1 MAIKDYKDLIVW
13 QKSMDLVVEIYRLIK
28 KLPKEEIYGI
38 SDQMRRS
45 AVSIPSNI
53 AEGYNRVSVKEYVR
67 FLYMIKGSRAEL
79 ETQIFICIRLGYLTE
94 SDCEIALNLLTEI
107 SKMLTSII
115 QKITY

>member
-1 MAIKDYKDLIVW
+1 
-13 QKSMDLVVEIYRLIK
+13 MDLVVEIYRLIK

-38 SDQMRRS
+38 SEQMRRS

-53 AEGYNRVSVKEYVR
+53 AEGYNRASGKEYVR
-67 FLYMIKGSRAEL
+67 FLYMSKGSRAEL